1 MPSELQ
7 PILSPADPRA
17 IARAIKDTS
26 LFLGID
32 RARCIGLPETD
43 TANPRTVTIQ
53 RIDRVGQPQ
62 NGRFWFRLMFG
73 TAPFTMSGGMTI
85 TVLSAAAS
93 YFPVADQVLE
103 ALTDEDG
110 TITVEV
116 DYVGTW
122 YITGSIGLE
131 ASNLGLTVGES
142 PAAPVSRFTR
152 LLPGGWSGRR
162 VS

>member
-7 PILSPADPRA
+7 PILNPSDPRA
-17 IARAIKDTS
+17 IARAVRDTGR
-26 LFLGID
+26 FLGID
-32 RARCIGLPETD
+32 RARVIGTPEDD
-43 TANPRTVTIQ
+43 TTNPRTVVIQ
-53 RIDRVGQPQ
+53 CIDRLGQPKT
-62 NGRFWFRLMFG
+62 GRFWVRLMFG
-73 TAPFTMSGGMTI
+73 TSPFIRSGGMTI
-85 TVLSAAAS
+85 TVLSASAS

-110 TITVEV
+110 TVTVEV

-131 ASNLGLTVGES
+131 ASNLGETVGEM
-142 PAAPVSRFTR
+142 PAAPASLITR
-152 LLPGGWSGRR
+152 LLPGGWPGRR